1 MHTTKS
7 YLAAKS
13 IKFPNRTMLI
23 EKRNSLQ
30 LNIKSELDNEGVSV
44 NYSELVKMT
53 TTSLI
58 NVIETTECN
67 ENINQLLN
75 VNVTFKNGGDTAGSQ
90 TVWKSAAMTN
100 ASDHLFQY
108 SVVPLFVEQGS
119 KLLWKNPSP
128 NSATSCRPVLLL

>member
-30 LNIKSELDNEGVSV
+30 PNIKSELDNEGVSV

-90 TVWKSAAMTN
+90 TV
-100 ASDHLFQY
+100 
-108 SVVPLFVEQGS
+108 
-119 KLLWKNPSP
+119 
-128 NSATSCRPVLLL
+128 